1 MLAAAPSI
9 LKTSGVASLPF
20 SASGDDDDLALLDVL
35 RGLGREDARSDP
47 EPLKASGVATLP
59 FSASLGT
66 MKTLH
71 FLTSFAALVARMLAA
86 IQSP

>member
-35 RGLGREDARSDP
+35 RGHAREDARRGP
-47 EPLKASGVATLP
+47 MIMPTSGLRHCP
-59 FSASLGT
+59 
-66 MKTLH
+66 
-71 FLTSFAALVARMLAA
+71 
-86 IQSP
+86 SPPPWGR